1 MEYIVELGV
10 VFLECNVFF
19 CIIWIFLDLF
29 LENFWKFVIVNGYL
43 EVICKWEVLI
53 VFNIDKILVFFVWEK
68 IVKYFNNGFILV

>member
-19 CIIWIFLDLF
+19 RIIWIFLDLF